1 MKHRAEVRINL
12 EALAHNIAH
21 VKGDSKADLLAV
33 VKANAYGHGLL
44 PVAEAALAAGATW
57 LGTALLEEALELR
70 KGGITAPLIAWLTPV
85 GEDFESAI
93 NLNIDLSVPSI
104 AILHEISTA
113 SQKIGKRARIHIEV
127 DTGMTRGGILE
138 EWQQFLGILPTAHVE
153 VVGFWTHFARAD
165 EPISDYTQIQING
178 FEQMLVDLQGAGF
191 TPQYIHYA
199 NSAATLLRVGTDQNI
214 LRVGIAMY
222 GLSPDLGFMGT
233 SAGLGLKP
241 VMSIAAKLHLVK
253 QVPAGSPV
261 GYGGT
266 AITEK
271 NTILGVVPMGYA
283 DGIPRNATSL
293 TGVTHNGNRAPI
305 IGRVSMDQFVVD
317 LGPESTAQ
325 AGDEVLVIS
334 ESGYTAD
341 DWAIASS
348 TINYEIVTRIA
359 ARVPRISV

>member
-1 MKHRAEVRINL
+1 MNNRAEVRINL
-12 EALAHNIAH
+12 KALAHNILHA
-21 VKGDSKADLLAV
+21 KGDSKADFLAV
-33 VKANAYGHGLL
+33 VKANAYGHGLI
-44 PVAEAALAAGATW
+44 PVAEVALSSGATW
-57 LGTALLEEALELR
+57 LGTALLEEAIELR
-70 KGGITAPLIAWLTPV
+70 TAGITAPIIAWLTPP
-85 GEDFESAI
+85 GEDFKRAI
-93 NLNIDLSVPSI
+93 ELNIDLSVPSVS
-104 AILHEISTA
+104 LLNEISSA
-113 SQKIGKRARIHIEV
+113 SQKLGKRARVHIEV
-127 DTGMTRGGILE
+127 DTGMTRGGLLD
-138 EWQQFLGILPTAHVE
+138 EWDQFLKLLPNAHVE

-165 EPISDYTQIQING
+165 EPLSDYTQIQVNS
-178 FEQMLVDLQGAGF
+178 FEAKLIELQSAGIS
-191 TPQYIHYA
+191 PQFIHYA
-199 NSAATLLRVGTDQNI
+199 NSAASLLRIGANQNI

-241 VMSIAAKLHLVK
+241 VMSVAAKLHLVK
-253 QVPAGSPV
+253 KVPAGSPV

-271 NTILGVVPMGYA
+271 DTIFGVVPMGYA
-283 DGIPRNATSL
+283 DGIPRNATSA
-293 TGVTHNGNRAPI
+293 TGVTHNGTRAPI

-325 AGDEVLVIS
+325 AGDEVMVIS
-334 ESGYTAD
+334 ESGYNAD